1 MTSPLS
7 SLPLR
12 FRRNLRAS
20 FAWALAGSVLIAAH
34 AQTTSSTPTAG
45 KPEETILLPVFQVST
60 SQDKGYRAGNSV
72 SATRIDTPIKDLP
85 FAVSAFTEQFIED
98 IGARELKDIVR
109 FAPSVTNNSREFNAG
124 NSKFAVRGFDANP
137 LRNGFPGTGY
147 IDAATVQR
155 VEIVKGPATLLYG
168 QIEAGGVINYVTKRP
183 EDKRAASLNLQYGS
197 YSFYRAHL
205 DVNQPIR
212 KDRLL
217 ARLNYVYENDYQ
229 YYRHHEGSTRVVAPV
244 VTWKIDDRTSLTV
257 DYQWFERHEKAQVFF
272 VPQIQVP
279 LNNRTLYPSTTG
291 GVRFPYAYFGPPI
304 DIDDD
309 RFTVSDPNDFR
320 NTDFNTLYVELT
332 RKFSDH
338 WNARAVFT
346 YDRGYIETRQH
357 GRGDV
362 DMIIPAADLAGLSSD
377 PAVYLREM
385 QNIATLERYGAST
398 TLTRRITYQQVKSW
412 NRYSQLEVAGRHDFR
427 WGSWK
432 PLFGYTYNN
441 FDNRN
446 FTNTRNTTLAWKI
459 LDPST
464 WVESNIPNSEI
475 PASTPANGG
484 GYNHGFYTVQ
494 PFSLLAGRLQVVT
507 GARWSKGFANATTNA
522 PEFTITKTTPQ
533 VGIGY
538 KLRPDLM
545 VYANYS
551 ESFQANNRLLRLH
564 SNTATIPGKP
574 YLGRG
579 YEVGLKS
586 DFLGGRV
593 SATLA
598 AFQIEQENSIIV
610 IAEIQPNGTTFA
622 SDLQDGNKVEN
633 KGVELELVY
642 TPNDNWQVYLAASY
656 NDPKF
661 TSVGAGSEYLLGTQ
675 PEYTARQIASLWTR
689 YNCTGDSL
697 KGLWFGGGFFYT
709 GEKTLTANNPY
720 IYFPDRLVWESVAGY
735 DWKWQGTPMS
745 TQVSWKNM
753 TDEDDSPS
761 SRTRGLPG
769 RVILSLTTRF

>member
-1 MTSPLS
+1 MQQLVFLRRTPTALIFGLVAI
-7 SLPLR
+7 SLT
-12 FRRNLRAS
+12 
-20 FAWALAGSVLIAAH
+20 LAR
-34 AQTTSSTPTAG
+34 AQTTAPTPAAA
-45 KPEETILLPVFQVST
+45 KPDETVTLPVFQVST
-60 SQDKGYRAGNSV
+60 AQDKGYRAGNSV

-109 FAPSVTNNSREFNAG
+109 FAPSVTNNAREFNAG

-183 EDKRAASLNLQYGS
+183 QDKRSATLNLQYGS
-197 YSFYRAHL
+197 YDFARAHL
-205 DVNQPIR
+205 DVNQPLIPG
-212 KDRLL
+212 KVFG
-217 ARLNYVYENDYQ
+217 RLNYVYENDYE
-229 YYRHHEGSTRVVAPV
+229 YYANHSGSTRVVAPV
-244 VTWKIDDRTSLTV
+244 VTWKLSDRTALTI

-272 VPQIQVP
+272 LPQIQVP
-279 LNNRTLYPSTTG
+279 LNNRTLYPSATG
-291 GVRFPYAYFGPPI
+291 GVKFPYAFFGPQI
-304 DIDDD
+304 DIGNP
-309 RFTVSDPNDFR
+309 RFSVSDPNDFR
-320 NTDFNTLYVELT
+320 NTDFNTLYVELSH
-332 RKFSDH
+332 KLSDH

-362 DMIIPAADLAGLSSD
+362 DMIIPAADLANLSTD
-377 PAVYLREM
+377 PAVYLRDLIA
-385 QNIATLERYGAST
+385 IATLERYGATT
-398 TLTRRITYQQVKSW
+398 TLTRRITYQQVKNW
-412 NRYSQLEVAGRHDFR
+412 NRYSQVEVAGRYDFS

-446 FTNTRNTTLAWKI
+446 FTNTLNTTLSWKI

-464 WVESNIPNSEI
+464 WVESNIPNSSI
-475 PASTPANGG
+475 PASNPANGA

-494 PFSLLAGRLQVVT
+494 PFALLNQRLQVVA
-507 GARWSKGFANATTNA
+507 GARWSKGFAAATPSA

-533 VGIGY
+533 LGVGY

-545 VYANYS
+545 AYANYS

-598 AFQIEQENSIIV
+598 AFQIEQKNSIIV
-610 IAEIQPNGTTFA
+610 IAEIQPNGTTFG
-622 SDLQDGNKVEN
+622 SDLQDGNEVEN
-633 KGVELELVY
+633 KGVELELVWS
-642 TPNDNWQVYLAASY
+642 PNDQWQVYLAASY

-675 PEYTARQIASLWTR
+675 PEYTAKQIASLWTR
-689 YNCTGDSL
+689 YNFQGDGL
-697 KGLWFGGGFFYT
+697 KGLWLGGGGFYT
-709 GEKTLTANNPY
+709 GEKTLSANNPY
-720 IYFPDRLVWESVAGY
+720 LYFPDRLVWEAVAGY
-735 DWKWQGTPMS
+735 DWKWRATPMS
-745 TQVSWKNM
+745 AQLSWKNL

-761 SRTRGLPG
+761 SRTRGLPE
-769 RVILSLTTRF
+769 RLILSLTSRF

>member
-1 MTSPLS
+1 MIPRFVVSSAWARAAGLS
-7 SLPLR
+7 CLALLA
-12 FRRNLRAS
+12 LRAP
-20 FAWALAGSVLIAAH
+20 AQIQPPAAPEPVAL
-34 AQTTSSTPTAG
+34 PTF
-45 KPEETILLPVFQVST
+45 TVST
-60 SQDKGYRAGNSV
+60 AQDKGYRAANSV
-72 SATRIDTPIKDLP
+72 SATRMDTPIKDLP

-109 FAPSVTNNSREFNAG
+109 FAPSVTNNAREFNSG

-147 IDAATVQR
+147 IDASTIQR
-155 VEIVKGPATLLYG
+155 VEVVKGPASLLYG

-183 EDKRAASLNLQYGS
+183 EGQRAASLGLQYGS
-197 YSFYRAHL
+197 YGFYRAHL
-205 DVNQPIR
+205 DVNQPLIQ
-212 KDRLL
+212 DRLL

-229 YYRHHEGSTRVVAPV
+229 YYRHHKGSTRVVAPV
-244 VTWKIDDRTSLTV
+244 VTWKIDDKTSLTV

-272 VPQIQVP
+272 MPQIQVP
-279 LNNRTLYPSTTG
+279 LNNRTLYPSATG
-291 GVRFPYAYFGPPI
+291 GVRFPYAFFGPQI
-304 DIDDD
+304 DIGDD
-309 RFTVSDPNDFR
+309 RFSVSDPNDFR

-346 YDRGYIETRQH
+346 YDRSYIETRQH

-377 PAVYLREM
+377 PAVYLEQM
-385 QNIATLERYGAST
+385 IGIATLERYGAST
-398 TLTRRITYQQVKSW
+398 TLTRRITYQQVKRW
-412 NRYSQLEVAGRHDFR
+412 DRYTQAEVAGRYDFG
-427 WGSWK
+427 WGTWK

-446 FTNTRNTTLAWKI
+446 FTNIRNTTLAWKI
-459 LDPST
+459 LDPTT

-475 PASTPANGG
+475 PARNPANGG
-484 GYNHGFYTVQ
+484 GYNHGLYTVQ
-494 PFSLLAGRLQVVT
+494 PFSLRDNRLQIVA
-507 GARWSKGFANATTNA
+507 GARWSKGYANPTAA
-522 PEFTITKTTPQ
+522 VPAGFTITKTTPQ
-533 VGIGY
+533 IGLGY

-545 VYANYS
+545 AYANYS

-564 SNTATIPGKP
+564 SNTATIPAKP

-586 DFLGGRV
+586 DLLGGRI

-598 AFQIEQENSIIV
+598 AFKIEQDNSIIV
-610 IAEIQPNGTTFA
+610 IAEIQPNGTTFG

-642 TPNDNWQVYLAASY
+642 TPNDNWQVYFSASY

-661 TSVGAGSEYLLGTQ
+661 VSVGAGSEYLLGTQ
-675 PEYTARQIASLWTR
+675 PEYTAKQLASLWTR
-689 YNCTGDSL
+689 YNFTGDTF
-697 KGLWFGGGFFYT
+697 KGLWLGGGFFYT
-709 GEKTLTANNPY
+709 GEKTLSANNPY
-720 IYFPDRLVWESVAGY
+720 LFFPDRLVWESVAGY
-735 DWKWQGTPMS
+735 DWKWGRTPMS
-745 TQVSWKNM
+745 AQLAWKNL
-753 TDEDDSPS
+753 TNENDDPS
-761 SRTRGLPG
+761 SRSRGLPE
-769 RVILSLTTRF
+769 RVILSLTARY